1 MMVKCDND
9 YLRCKDSLSYAKS
22 KEKGLQNPCKPFSFS
37 FHAFIKGR

>member
-22 KEKGLQNPCKPFSFS
+22 KEKGLQILASHSLFPFMLS
-37 FHAFIKGR
+37 